1 MEYTVILHSTGEGG
15 YWVEVPSLPG
25 CYSQGDTV
33 EQALVNVREAIETHL
48 VALKEDSQEIPQEEN
63 LMIGKV
69 KVTV

>member
-48 VALKEDSQEIPQEEN
+48 VALKEDSQEIPQEQS